1 MAGRMAIKEHKIL
14 QKGKC
19 YLLKGLD
26 IFKTEKMQHPQIRL
40 KDKESKIIQVQ
51 SDRITQELPLS
62 YYRWDHECDSMD
74 MDNVDVIGIVE
85 DIEEKTSY
93 SQSNSNESREVVR
106 VILRNRFKVV
116 KVSFWAEQ
124 IKALKNFDLHRKE
137 PLLLEDIK
145 KKKNMFLDFTFESC
159 LIRLKN

>member
-1 MAGRMAIKEHKIL
+1 M
-14 QKGKC
+14 
-19 YLLKGLD
+19 
-26 IFKTEKMQHPQIRL
+26 
-40 KDKESKIIQVQ
+40 
-51 SDRITQELPLS
+51 PLS

>member
-1 MAGRMAIKEHKIL
+1 M
-14 QKGKC
+14 
-19 YLLKGLD
+19 
-26 IFKTEKMQHPQIRL
+26 
-40 KDKESKIIQVQ
+40 
-51 SDRITQELPLS
+51 PLS
-62 YYRWDHECDSMD
+62 FYRWDHECDSID

-159 LIRLKN
+159 LIRLKNEKKLLESLEPLLPEAEEKENPRNIKEL